1 MRVFFAG
8 WMSNDCGERICPS
21 GVSFVTTPQT
31 DGNFDGDLYD
41 SSLRQFVDQEYKEST
56 SNRHF
61 GPTASIPSLGDVL
74 TVDEIHR
81 SKLATVVGEA
91 SMLNVNDNVVFFKH
105 NKAYTFVI
113 VEILKKDEQY
123 RVTPPMD
130 VDGIESLPF
139 YPFYP
144 NQRFPHGDWEMWP
157 AFYSPKNEAHFYMEC
172 SNNGYCDRLSG
183 TCKCFHGYTG
193 FACEKQRCEKY
204 CYEHGE
210 CKSIAEMAND
220 TPKLLNVTGVS
231 TTKGSKIVLFDDSFS
246 IPSTLSSNGGTQ
258 LS

>member
-1 MRVFFAG
+1 MIFFLTYLAKRDSLPCILAFVVITYLASLAPVYGSCANACWGHGICNPDDVCECFAG

-91 SMLNVNDNVVFFKH
+91 SMLNVNDNVVF
-105 NKAYTFVI
+105 
-113 VEILKKDEQY
+113 
-123 RVTPPMD
+123 
-130 VDGIESLPF
+130 
-139 YPFYP
+139 
-144 NQRFPHGDWEMWP
+144 
-157 AFYSPKNEAHFYMEC
+157 
-172 SNNGYCDRLSG
+172 
-183 TCKCFHGYTG
+183 
-193 FACEKQRCEKY
+193 
-204 CYEHGE
+204 
-210 CKSIAEMAND
+210 
-220 TPKLLNVTGVS
+220 LLLT
-231 TTKGSKIVLFDDSFS
+231 
-246 IPSTLSSNGGTQ
+246 
-258 LS
+258 